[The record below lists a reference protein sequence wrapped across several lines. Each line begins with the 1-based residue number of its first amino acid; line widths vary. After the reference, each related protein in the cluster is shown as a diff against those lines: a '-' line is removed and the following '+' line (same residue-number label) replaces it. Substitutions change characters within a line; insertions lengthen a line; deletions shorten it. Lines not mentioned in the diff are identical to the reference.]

1 LNKDKIFVKKIDDT
15 YALKFQVTI
24 EEANGKTTHV
34 ITISENLL
42 DFLPKNLGDEEI
54 VSSIFRFLLDREQ
67 KEAILSNFDISII
80 PSYFPEFFTEI
91 FSYL

>member
-1 LNKDKIFVKKIDDT
+1 MNKDKIFVKKLDDT

-42 DFLPKNLGDEEI
+42 DFLPKNLSDEEI
-54 VSSIFRFLLDREQ
+54 VSSIFRFLLDREP